1 MQMESQTPP
10 VFCPN
15 LSNIVLGI
23 LVGVR
28 RRRRRRTANML
39 SDRHMRV
46 LAAIALAPHLSV
58 DELAAVVGEERRDV
72 EPLCDEFEAAG
83 LIAGAVPSVH

>member
-1 MQMESQTPP
+1 MQIESQTPP
-10 VFCPN
+10 VFCRN
-15 LSNIVLGI
+15 LSNLVLGI

-28 RRRRRRTANML
+28 RRH
-39 SDRHMRV
+39 RHMRV
-46 LAAIALAPHLSV
+46 VAAIALAPDLSV
-58 DELAAVVGEERRDV
+58 DELAAVVGEQRRDV